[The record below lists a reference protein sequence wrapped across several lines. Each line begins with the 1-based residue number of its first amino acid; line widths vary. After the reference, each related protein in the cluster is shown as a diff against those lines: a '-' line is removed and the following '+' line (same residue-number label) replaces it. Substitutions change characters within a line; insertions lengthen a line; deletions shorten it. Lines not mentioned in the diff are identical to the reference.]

1 MADVNQRRVE
11 TLGGL
16 PPARTTVWA
25 AWFMFFFLIAPSL
38 IIIPMSF
45 GDLNELYFP
54 PRSLS
59 LFLYREYFFESVW
72 METTFQS
79 FKVAIL
85 STLAGMFLGATAAYG
100 IVRATFRGKKMLGAL
115 LLSPLFVPNIVIALG
130 LYIYFARMGLQGT
143 TFCLVLGHTLFVT
156 PFVMV
161 VVMAALRGVDPNLEA
176 AAKTMGAGRIYTF
189 RRVTLPLLRPAMVTG
204 GLFAFLMSF
213 DELVISFFLS
223 GFGTQT
229 LPVKMYD
236 SIVLEISPVLSAISV
251 LLTVLAFFVCVIITI
266 FYNPDR
272 RTRLRLAREAA
283 TDTEPL
289 EK

>member
-1 MADVNQRRVE
+1 MADVNLRHGE

-16 PPARTTVWA
+16 PLSRGVVWT
-25 AWFMFFFLIAPSL
+25 AWAVFFFLILPSF

-45 GDLNELYFP
+45 GDLNEIYFP

-59 LFLYREYFFESVW
+59 LFLYKQYFFESVW
-72 METTFQS
+72 METTVQS
-79 FKVAIL
+79 FKVATVATVL
-85 STLAGMFLGATAAYG
+85 GMFFGATSAYG
-100 IVRATFRGKKMLGAL
+100 IVLATFRGKKLFGAL
-115 LLSPLFVPNIVIALG
+115 LLSPLFVPHISIALG
-130 LYIYFARMGLQGT
+130 LYIYFASLGLQGT
-143 TFCLVLGHTLFVT
+143 TLSLILGHTLFVT

-161 VVMAALRGVDPNLEA
+161 VVMGALRGVDPNLEA
-176 AAKTMGAGRIYTF
+176 AARVMGAGRIYTF
-189 RRVTLPLLRPAMVTG
+189 WRVTLPLLKPALIAG

-251 LLTVLAFFVCVIITI
+251 LLTVLAFVICVTITAI
-266 FYNPDR
+266 NNPDKEEEV
-272 RTRLRLAREAA
+272 TQG
-283 TDTEPL
+283 
-289 EK
+289 